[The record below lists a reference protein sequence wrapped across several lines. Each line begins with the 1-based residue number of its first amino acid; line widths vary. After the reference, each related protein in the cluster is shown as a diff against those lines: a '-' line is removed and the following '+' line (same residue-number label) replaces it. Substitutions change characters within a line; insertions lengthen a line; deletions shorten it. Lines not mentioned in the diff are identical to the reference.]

1 MSELAGMRKGLRL
14 LFFAAALCAMATGL
28 LAGLGRLGFNLPA
41 ATLVGQHGPLMVCG
55 LFGTLISLERA
66 VAMAKPWPYLA
77 PGLSALGVILL
88 LGGAPHGWSVT
99 PFIAAA
105 AVLTLASFKLW
116 NGQKVQHLAVLALAA
131 LMWLVGNVV
140 WWHSGFAQPAV
151 PAWLAFLVLT
161 IAGER
166 LELSRFLPTPAAA
179 RQVFAVLAALLIAAA
194 LLAQMLLFALVLIAL
209 VSWLFR
215 HDIVRRTLRQAG
227 LPRYIAVCLASGYVW
242 LAISAGLMLFGELAP
257 ELPLRDASL
266 HTLLL
271 GFVFSMVFGHA
282 PIVLPAV
289 ARLRLPYH
297 PLLYLPLLVLQ
308 LSLGLRLL
316 AGLLGDFPL
325 RQQAALGNAVA
336 LALFALTVIGLLLH
350 GAIQKNRA

>member
-1 MSELAGMRKGLRL
+1 MSDPAGMSKGLRL
-14 LFFAAALCAMATGL
+14 LLFVAALSAMASGL
-28 LAGLGRLGFNLPA
+28 LAGLARLGFNLPA
-41 ATLVGQHGPLMVCG
+41 ATLADQHGPLMICG

-66 VAMAKPWPYLA
+66 VAMARPWPYLA
-77 PGLSALGVILL
+77 PGLSALGVVVV
-88 LGGAPHGWSVT
+88 LGGAPHAWAVV

-105 AVLTLASFKLW
+105 AVLTLASFVLW
-116 NGQKVQHLAVLALAA
+116 RGQKVLHLAVLALAA
-131 LMWLVGNVV
+131 LMWLVGNVI

-151 PAWLAFLVLT
+151 PTWLAFLVLT

-166 LELSRFLPTPAAA
+166 LELSRFMPTPPSA
-179 RQVFAVLAALLIAAA
+179 RRVFALLTLLLIGAAM
-194 LLAQMLLFALVLIAL
+194 LAQMVLFAATLSAL
-209 VSWLFR
+209 VVWLFR
-215 HDIVRRTLRQAG
+215 HDIVRRTLRQEG

-242 LAISAGLMLFGELAP
+242 LLVSAFLMLQVELAP
-257 ELPLRDASL
+257 GLSLRDAVL

-308 LSLGLRLL
+308 LSLGVRVL
-316 AGLLGDFPL
+316 AAVLGDFPL
-325 RQQAALGNAVA
+325 RQQAALGNAAA
-336 LALFALTVIGLLLH
+336 LLLFALTVLGLLLH
-350 GAIQKNRA
+350 RARQKN